1 MIANNIME
9 RAKDEIDFLFEATR
23 VAHTNDE
30 AETERMRVTKQ
41 WTAVDTETRDP
52 SDEDLFTA
60 VLQLEVSERE
70 AAAPR

>member
-30 AETERMRVTKQ
+30 AETERMHGQNNGQQSTQRQ
-41 WTAVDTETRDP
+41 ETLQRGFIHG
-52 SDEDLFTA
+52 SFTT
-60 VLQLEVSERE
+60 
-70 AAAPR
+70 